1 MIIWRPYRSY
11 SSGSSGNPSTTVLLE
26 DEASWRTCMAGVIYG
41 ESWTNAH
48 NFQLSERADRHELSP
63 RGDVANSAQLVTVA
77 SRTKNSDNE
86 QQQRTTEHLRIAN
99 SSPYLPSIKK
109 VIGASIT
116 KMATTS
122 SSKQMEVNPRG
133 IPRAPFVVGQDSK
146 VWTRILNSLADKGIG
161 RTMSTSMWAERMRKS
176 KLLSR
181 NLRKLPRM

>member
-116 KMATTS
+116 ENGYYFIVQANGSQS
-122 SSKQMEVNPRG
+122 SRYPKSTFCCRSRFQSV
-133 IPRAPFVVGQDSK
+133 DSYLK
-146 VWTRILNSLADKGIG
+146 FLG
-161 RTMSTSMWAERMRKS
+161 
-176 KLLSR
+176 
-181 NLRKLPRM
+181 